1 MAKFG
6 KFFLVLFGIS
16 LVVGGFLAYIYRWLF
31 FEPRPVLSGQV
42 DCPGLD
48 AEVTIRR
55 DRHGIPHIQ
64 ASTTAD
70 MMRAQGY
77 VHAQD
82 RLWQMEQLRRTA
94 HGTLS
99 EVFGEVALD
108 ADKYSRTIGFRR
120 MAELEEAELDDEVQK
135 QLRWYSEG
143 VNQYIVE
150 RRGQLAA
157 EFKLLRYEPSSWTPL
172 DTVALAK
179 VIYWSMSVNWDSEI
193 LRLLMLERFGTEA
206 AIYVEETGVKETPPI
221 HMELSA
227 DEHAQV
233 ARTAAA
239 LRAAY
244 ARAEDWLPHAQGRQG
259 SNAWA
264 LHSRHTKS
272 GFPILCNDPH
282 LQISMPCALYEQHLK
297 GPEINAAGAI
307 FPGAPGIAFG
317 HNEGLAWGITNAVTD
332 VQDLFYESTD
342 PARPNQYLV
351 GEEWHP
357 MLRVVEEIKVKGDAE
372 PHRLVVRVT
381 HHGPIISDLVSE
393 IDQAD
398 LSLQW
403 AGASPG
409 HTLRSL
415 WRLLHA
421 QDCREG
427 TQALRDWHS
436 PTLNLTLVDTKG
448 EMVSLLVGS
457 HPIRNKGNGLL
468 PAPGRN
474 PEYDWAGFLPFDELP
489 AEWNPPSGILVNA
502 NNRTSDRED
511 LPWFGCEF
519 DPGYRAQRI
528 WQMLDKLTAAT
539 LIDMRRMQLDTQS
552 LFAERL
558 VSELVCLK
566 SSERLEKYA
575 VQALAAWNGRMDS
588 DSEGAPIF
596 HYLLEEV
603 TVGLFGEQ
611 MGGLISRYRGGS
623 TGNLFEFSG
632 FKWVASD
639 RVVDL
644 IANEPT
650 SHLYATL
657 ESPSNTDRQV
667 FLAASLSRAV
677 WRMRS
682 DLGNS
687 TLKWTWGRVH
697 QIRFSHLLSSARLL
711 RPILNRGP
719 YPIPGDGSTV
729 LQTATKA
736 GGPTSLA
743 LVSPAYRSIMEVGNW
758 DAAIAVINTGQSG
771 HPVSRHYDDQMSL
784 WRAGEYHNVPFSDE
798 AVERATSSVLE
809 LQPSAFK

>member
-6 KFFLVLFGIS
+6 KFFLALFGMF
-16 LVVGGFLAYIYRWLF
+16 LVAGGFLAYVYRWLF
-31 FEPRPVLSGQV
+31 LKPAPDLSGSV

-48 AEVTIRR
+48 AMVTIRR

-70 MMRAQGY
+70 MMRAQGF

-120 MAELEEAELDDEVQK
+120 MAELEEAELDNEVLQ
-135 QLRWYSEG
+135 QLQWYSEG
-143 VNQYIVE
+143 VNHYMVE

-157 EFKLLRYEPSSWTPL
+157 EFKLLRYEPVSWTPL

-206 AIYVEETGVKETPPI
+206 AVYMEETGLKGTPPI
-221 HMELSA
+221 HMDLDV
-227 DEHAQV
+227 DERTQV

-239 LRAAY
+239 LRDAY
-244 ARAEDWLPHAQGRQG
+244 TRAEDWLPHAQGRQG

-264 LHSRHTKS
+264 LNGKRTKS

-297 GPEINAAGAI
+297 SPEINAAGAI

-317 HNEGLAWGITNAVTD
+317 HNDGLAWSITNAVTD

-342 PARPNQYLV
+342 PNRPDQYLI
-351 GEEWHP
+351 GEEWHL
-357 MLRVVEEIKVKGDAE
+357 MQRVEEEITVKGNAE
-372 PHRLVVRVT
+372 PHRLVVRLT

-393 IDQAD
+393 IDRAD
-398 LSLQW
+398 LALQW

-427 TQALRDWHS
+427 AEALRDWHS

-457 HPIRNKGNGLL
+457 HPIRNKGKGLL
-468 PAPGRN
+468 PAPGRD
-474 PEYDWAGFLPFDELP
+474 PDYDWAGFVPFDELP
-489 AEWNPPSGILVNA
+489 SEWNPPSGILVNA

-511 LPWFGCEF
+511 LPWLGCEF

-528 WQMLDKLTAAT
+528 WQMLDGLSAAT
-539 LIDMRRMQLDTQS
+539 PFDMRRMQLDTQS

-558 VSELVCLK
+558 VSKMASLQPT
-566 SSERLEKYA
+566 ERHEKNA
-575 VQALAAWNGRMDS
+575 VQALAVWDGRMDS
-588 DSEGAPIF
+588 ASEGASIF
-596 HYLLEEV
+596 HYLLDEV
-603 TVGLFGEQ
+603 TVGLFGDQ
-611 MGGLISRYRGGS
+611 MGELISRYRGGS
-623 TGNLFEFSG
+623 TGNLFDFSG

-639 RVVDL
+639 RALDL
-644 IANEPT
+644 IANEPK
-650 SHLYATL
+650 SRLYATL
-657 ESPSNTDRQV
+657 ESPSNTECQV
-667 FLAASLSRAV
+667 FLEASLARAV
-677 WRMRS
+677 WRLRK

-687 TLKWTWGRVH
+687 TLEWTWGRVH
-697 QIRFSHLLSSARLL
+697 QIQFSHLLSSVRLL

-736 GGPTSLA
+736 GDPTKVA
-743 LVSPAYRSIMEVGNW
+743 LVSPTYRSIMEVGNW
-758 DAAIAVINTGQSG
+758 DTAMAVINTGQSG

-784 WRAGEYHNVPFSDE
+784 WRAGEYRNMPFSDE
-798 AVERATSSVLE
+798 AVKRATCSVLK
-809 LQPSAFK
+809 LHPPAF